1 MDHAEL
7 LITIS
12 ASGQVMVEIKGAKGP
27 RCLKYAEL
35 LKELVGHEVR
45 RSLTREYY
53 EPDQQVRFN
62 TELHQRRADG

>member
-1 MDHAEL
+1 MDHPEL

-12 ASGQVMVEIKGAKGP
+12 ASGQVTVEIKGAKGP

-35 LKELVGHEVR
+35 MRELVGHEVR

-53 EPDQQVRFN
+53 EPDQQVRLN
-62 TELHQRRADG
+62 TELRQHHADG